1 MKIESASRRAWE
13 GIATDMGR
21 GLRHAGFR
29 PMKQRLME
37 TCGDG
42 ECGSATG
49 VEGLAKTHP
58 GRERRVESESSEGT
72 TSATTTFSM
81 THASGLAR
89 SQQVFMAQKFLNLPA
104 LPSYVREEG
113 GMVLDRV
120 VANVGTGRWWTTATA
135 RVRAQRAWNTEQV
148 QEGKAHRALLDP
160 SMYALGCRFRANA
173 MENVAVK
180 AVGELGSVRGVT
192 RAAQRRLGAARGRE
206 GKESEE
212 EELNP
217 RVRVTM
223 QTKIPSHVVSVDL
236 SHNER
241 FKTNESYVDG
251 PTTAS
256 VSLAS
261 RGRGDLNYR
270 VSARKWMG
278 KNLGSFGVKDGGKKE
293 IQAGASYEKQ
303 AVLWRGRRRRKADSS
318 SAVSGYAALPQVPI
332 LAVGGVYGTV
342 MRKSLDDEDEEM
354 QLQNFGSLS
363 VHAQVGSF
371 ARPLFDYTSINVRVD
386 AGGMGAPNKPL
397 AAETQKPMS
406 LTDRLITMD
415 GRIKSTPS
423 SVTVSVGQ
431 QLLGPLR
438 FRTEVRASGA
448 QALSATRAGLS
459 ALKERKPMNEVRD
472 SFKKHITSP
481 EIIYGL
487 DCTLPPTI
495 GSARVVG
502 WYNATRQEAFAELR
516 LFDL

>member
-1 MKIESASRRAWE
+1 MKSRL
-13 GIATDMGR
+13 T
-21 GLRHAGFR
+21 
-29 PMKQRLME
+29 E
-37 TCGDG
+37 TFGDG

-58 GRERRVESESSEGT
+58 GRRERTGGDDGGDDARRGGGGEST
-72 TSATTTFSM
+72 RATTTTFSM
-81 THASGLAR
+81 TQPSGLAR

-120 VANVGTGRWWTTATA
+120 VANVGTGTWWTTATA

-173 MENVAVK
+173 TENVAVK

-192 RAAQRRLGAARGRE
+192 RAAQRWLGASRGGG
-206 GKESEE
+206 GKEMSN

-318 SAVSGYAALPQVPI
+318 SAVSGYTALPQVPI

-342 MRKSLDDEDEEM
+342 MRKSLDDEGEQM

-371 ARPLFDYTSINVRVD
+371 ARPLFDYTSVNVRVD

-397 AAETQKPMS
+397 DAETQKPVS
-406 LTDRLITMD
+406 LTERLITMD
-415 GRIKSTPS
+415 GRLKSTPS

-438 FRTEVRASGA
+438 FRAEVRASGA
-448 QALSATRAGLS
+448 QALSATRAGLN
-459 ALKERKPMNEVRD
+459 ALKERKAMNEVRD